1 MTEQIKGKF
10 EGYIWQSDKVAP
22 EVFYPATEKE
32 ITLDD
37 SVNPF
42 IIEGELYDA
51 SSGLSVSIRFV
62 DGHYIIKKTTV
73 KPSDIKD
80 SDNTT
85 VKEYLA
91 QRMPGILKLRYL
103 QLWNSVKDP
112 LCEDMETLQP
122 GDLVFVGFITK
133 ED

>member
-10 EGYIWQSDKVAP
+10 EGYLWQSDKAAP
-22 EVFYPATEKE
+22 DVFSPATEQE

-91 QRMPGILKLRYL
+91 QRMPGISKLRYV
-103 QLWNSVKDP
+103 QKWNSVKDP
-112 LCEDMETLQP
+112 FCEGMETLQP
-122 GDLVFVGFITK
+122 GDLVFVGFTTK